1 MERIADAAVESA
13 HFKSYSYS
21 IGASVSN
28 IPDAMGDATC
38 KIARHRPATPI
49 FAVTARE
56 KTQRRLALVW
66 GVQSALIDEA
76 VSTDV
81 MIAESIAA
89 ALQRGI
95 VDIGDLV
102 VLTAGVPAGISSRT
116 NTIQV
121 RVVEKTS

>member
-1 MERIADAAVESA
+1 
-13 HFKSYSYS
+13 
-21 IGASVSN
+21 
-28 IPDAMGDATC
+28 
-38 KIARHRPATPI
+38 
-49 FAVTARE
+49 
-56 KTQRRLALVW
+56 
-66 GVQSALIDEA
+66 
-76 VSTDV
+76 